1 MTEENKVNANED
13 IDVMEIKVWNINFNV
28 PITYD
33 EANALI
39 NDRKGK
45 VAKELK
51 RYILKVFKR
60 GAEKV
65 LDAMNNNKTEVK
77 KCEVEKE

>member
-1 MTEENKVNANED
+1 MAELDKD
-13 IDVMEIKVWNINFNV
+13 IDVMEIKVWNIHFNV
-28 PITYD
+28 PLTYD

-45 VAKELK
+45 VARELK
-51 RYILKVFKR
+51 RYILKVFKT

-65 LDAMNNNKTEVK
+65 LDAMNNDKAEVK
-77 KCEVEKE
+77 KCKVEKE

>member
-1 MTEENKVNANED
+1 MPENNEINQNND

-28 PITYD
+28 PLTYD
-33 EANALI
+33 EANALV

-51 RYILKVFKR
+51 RYILKVFKH

-65 LDAMNNNKTEVK
+65 LEAMIKNKAEVK
-77 KCEVEKE
+77 KCKVEK

>member
-1 MTEENKVNANED
+1 MPENNEINKDND
-13 IDVMEIKVWNINFNV
+13 IDVMEIKVWNVNFNV
-28 PITYD
+28 PLTYD
-33 EANALI
+33 EANALV

-65 LDAMNNNKTEVK
+65 LDAMIKNKTEVK
-77 KCEVEKE
+77 KCKVEKQ